1 MTVSLTE
8 DEALSQL
15 NPEPGLVILMCGV
28 AGSGKTTFS
37 MKLAAKGFT
46 RLSIDEV
53 IWDRFGRYGI
63 DYTSEVYPGHVA
75 EAREAIKDD
84 LRQLLV
90 QKQPAVVDSSF
101 WSRPHR
107 DSYKDLIESAVG
119 TWRLVYLSAP
129 KSLLLDR
136 LEERGR
142 RFDANAAFPISAD
155 ILANFFETSRR
166 RSTRA
171 RWSLPPPTAGFTRL
185 SFRGEPQTS

>member
-8 DEALSQL
+8 DAALSL
-15 NPEPGLVILMCGV
+15 LSPEPGLVILMCGV

-37 MKLAAKGFT
+37 MKLASKGFT

-101 WSRPHR
+101 WSRAHR
-107 DSYKDLIESAVG
+107 DSYKDLIVRAGG
-119 TWRLVYLSAP
+119 TWRLVYLSA
-129 KSLLLDR
+129 SEALLRDR

-142 RFDANAAFPISAD
+142 RFDANAAFPIGEDA
-155 ILANFFETSRR
+155 L
-166 RSTRA
+166 
-171 RWSLPPPTAGFTRL
+171 AGFL
-185 SFRGEPQTS
+185 ENFQAPSDEGEMVVAVS